1 MAPAGAT
8 WRGAREGAAPG
19 LVGGDP
25 DAALHT
31 GFGPLGESQ
40 TQGDPTHG
48 QSAKRQ
54 SGMIAA
60 LVSSPARGDWMQP
73 PV

>member
-8 WRGAREGAAPG
+8 RRGAREGAVPSLA
-19 LVGGDP
+19 GGDP

-31 GFGPLGESQ
+31 GLGPLGERQ
-40 TQGDPTHG
+40 TQGDPTRG

-60 LVSSPARGDWMQP
+60 LASPPARGD
-73 PV
+73 

>member
-1 MAPAGAT
+1 MAPGGAT
-8 WRGAREGAAPG
+8 RRGAREGAAPG

-31 GFGPLGESQ
+31 GLGPLGERQ
-40 TQGDPTHG
+40 TQGDPTRG

-54 SGMIAA
+54 SRMIAA
-60 LVSSPARGDWMQP
+60 LASSPPRGD
-73 PV
+73 